1 MPSAAQSDFL
11 QPVVAFQSH
20 TELVP
25 ESPHVDPGQRDGILG
40 SGLTDFDVVFANELG
55 DDSAVQDHDHSV
67 VAATEECGD
76 ADNDPN
82 LSNGSLELKFQSD
95 SPVFCRQLSEEH
107 LLQQQR
113 EEDALDAPQQVQ
125 EDSLPKTMG
134 QASSKPPSTS
144 SVDSSN
150 LNLSDLNREVSA
162 IPIVK
167 SSILVGSSKADTSEA
182 GTMVMET
189 SFSPG
194 AKPSSAKLKSHKTTL
209 TRQLDILLEHKH
221 RTLFERAVTD
231 KQAANYSRFLCC

>member
-1 MPSAAQSDFL
+1 
-11 QPVVAFQSH
+11 
-20 TELVP
+20 
-25 ESPHVDPGQRDGILG
+25 
-40 SGLTDFDVVFANELG
+40 
-55 DDSAVQDHDHSV
+55 
-67 VAATEECGD
+67 
-76 ADNDPN
+76 
-82 LSNGSLELKFQSD
+82 
-95 SPVFCRQLSEEH
+95 
-107 LLQQQR
+107 
-113 EEDALDAPQQVQ
+113 
-125 EDSLPKTMG
+125 MG
-134 QASSKPPSTS
+134 PSTS

-231 KQAANYSRFLCC
+231 KQAANYSRIVKNPMSISKIKSRIRSGEVSTFADMKRDVLVMFTNSLMFNSRVSAVHQETLEMASDIRKRLEEMEANFSKIQSASEKTTF